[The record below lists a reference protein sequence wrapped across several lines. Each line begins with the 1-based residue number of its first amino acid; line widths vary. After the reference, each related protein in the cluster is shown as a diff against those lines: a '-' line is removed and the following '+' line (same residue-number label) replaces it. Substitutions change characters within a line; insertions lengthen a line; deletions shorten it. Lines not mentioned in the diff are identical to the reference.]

1 MQDLS
6 DADFVVEAIPEIET
20 LKRSVFERLDKVC
33 VALGHIGI
41 TSAASSV
48 PQPTIVPCLL

>member
-33 VALGHIGI
+33 VTQSHIGI
-41 TSAASSV
+41 TCAASPV
-48 PQPTIVPCLL
+48 PQPSVVPCLL